1 MNRCQPAAFWQLKKE
16 DPVSRKTAAI
26 FLTAVLHDIN
36 IAQKIGTFGTDSFF
50 ESYAHFCSNYSVL
63 LLIFPEISAD
73 NPVGVPLVGSVSVYK
88 P

>member
-1 MNRCQPAAFWQLKKE
+1 MPASGILAIKNQE

-50 ESYAHFCSNYSVL
+50 ES
-63 LLIFPEISAD
+63 
-73 NPVGVPLVGSVSVYK
+73 
-88 P
+88 